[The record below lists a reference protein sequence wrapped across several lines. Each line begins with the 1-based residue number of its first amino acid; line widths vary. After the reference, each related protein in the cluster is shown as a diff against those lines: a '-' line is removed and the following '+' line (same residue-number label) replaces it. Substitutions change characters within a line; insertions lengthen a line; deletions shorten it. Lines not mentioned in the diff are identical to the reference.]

1 MMGIGRASGDTRA
14 QDAARMAINSPLLEM
29 TIDGAKG
36 VLFNITGGQN
46 LGMFEIDEAAKVITK
61 SIDPDAKVKFG
72 AVIDEEMGDEV
83 RITVIATGF
92 DEGNRRPMPVQLPTR
107 EEPKK
112 QANEQRPQQPPPEVR
127 KPLFNPIPAQP
138 FHLPPQQ
145 SVQPISR
152 PTPEDPSAADD
163 ELDIPAFI
171 RKKMK

>member
-1 MMGIGRASGDTRA
+1 
-14 QDAARMAINSPLLEM
+14 M

-36 VLFNITGGQN
+36 VLFNITGGAS

-72 AVIDEEMGDEV
+72 AVIDETMGDEV

-92 DEGNRRPMPVQLPTR
+92 DESSKRSSPVAMVLND
-107 EEPKK
+107 EPKRAK
-112 QANEQRPQQPPPEVR
+112 MQEPKFTSPVPAMEFR
-127 KPLFNPIPAQP
+127 KPMFNPKPA
-138 FHLPPQQ
+138 PPIEIQE
-145 SVQPISR
+145 
-152 PTPEDPSAADD
+152 PTMGNNDVNED